1 MILSATICR
10 VSTQEGIKLKLS
22 TLNYN
27 SIVRVLLER
36 ALSIIEPTNLLII
49 DLENFVYKFEV

>member
-1 MILSATICR
+1 MQPFAEFPPGK
-10 VSTQEGIKLKLS
+10 QERIKLKLS
-22 TLNYN
+22 TLNYH
-27 SIVRVLLER
+27 SIVKVLLER